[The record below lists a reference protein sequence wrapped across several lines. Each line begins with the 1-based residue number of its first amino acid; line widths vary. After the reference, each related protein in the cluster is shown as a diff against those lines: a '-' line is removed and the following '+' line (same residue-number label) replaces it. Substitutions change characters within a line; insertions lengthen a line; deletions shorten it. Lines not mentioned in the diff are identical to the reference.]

1 MNIEGLVKLKIIY
14 TSALLRSV
22 RTLVFVFVILLFLNQ
37 LNHKLPVS
45 LPLFVFVWFLICEIF
60 FRFHVYLSHPYLPV
74 NRNDKGK
81 WTLSSSKDLLQI
93 LFSAITLQK
102 FIYKLLKT
110 PTVSF
115 VLEKSAIPVEDIKVL
130 DIPTDQIIA
139 KAAEIVEKIGGSY
152 ITTMDALVAYL
163 LLSEDQTKTL
173 FNHEIKQEE
182 LLQILLWARYKFKNE
197 EFPRPIRMNFT
208 GEGIGEGIVNG
219 WTPETKNY
227 TQDFSYRDIEPFL
240 IGREDQYR
248 ALLEALSKR
257 ENNNVLLV
265 GEDGVGKENLVAEL
279 ANDSYYSHLSGFLNH
294 KKILQLMV
302 GPLIAGAQ
310 DRSDLELRLES
321 IVAEVSHARNVILYI
336 PDFENLMG
344 ASSYAIDLSG
354 ALLPYLQSGFLPVI
368 ASMSPGN
375 YKTYMQ
381 QNPLHEVFTL
391 INILE
396 PSKDI
401 ATQMLIAK
409 TDDIENKNGVIMT
422 YHAVLTAINLADRY
436 EQDAVLPGSAVNLL
450 NDAANSVAIS
460 SQSHYLGKSRQKV
473 VLASDI
479 EAQIS
484 LKTQVNVGA
493 PTKEEKELL
502 LHLEDKIHE
511 KVIDQT
517 QAISAIAEALRRLRS
532 GLTTQNR
539 PISFL
544 FLGPTGVG
552 KSETA
557 KALASVY
564 FGGEQNMIRLDMSE
578 YSDIDGERRLLG
590 SAPGEG
596 NERGELTDK
605 IHDHP
610 FSLVLLDEFEKA
622 HPKILD
628 LFLQVLEDGRLTDNK
643 GHTVTFV
650 NSIIIATS
658 NAGAEFVREN
668 VVSGQKIDKVFQ
680 QKLLEYL
687 QQNQIFRPELL
698 NRFDDVI
705 TFTPLGPVELKQ
717 IVQLILNDIIGQ
729 MAQQDIGLSFSEV
742 VIDKIVKEGADV
754 EFGARPMRRYIQDN
768 IEDLLAKAKLQD
780 QIKRGDK
787 IVLNVDASGQI
798 VLTK

>member
-1 MNIEGLVKLKIIY
+1 MNIEGLVKLKIFY
-14 TSALLRSV
+14 TSALMRSV
-22 RTLVFVFVILLFLNQ
+22 RTLIFVFVILLFFNQ
-37 LNHKLPVS
+37 LNHKLSVS
-45 LPLFVFVWFLICEIF
+45 LPLFVFVWFVISELF
-60 FRFHVYLSHPYLPV
+60 FRFHVYLVQPTLTV
-74 NRNDKGK
+74 AKNEKGK
-81 WTLSSSKDLLQI
+81 WTLSTSRDLLQI
-93 LFSAITLQK
+93 IFSTIVLAK
-102 FIYKLLKT
+102 FVHKLLRT
-110 PTVSF
+110 SQAF
-115 VLEKSAIPVEDIKVL
+115 FILEKSAIPVEEIKLVEIKV
-130 DIPTDQIIA
+130 DQVLA
-139 KAAEIVEKIGGSY
+139 KAAEIVEQINGKY

-163 LLSEDQTKTL
+163 LLTEDQTKTL
-173 FNHEIKQEE
+173 FNHEIKPEE
-182 LLQILLWARYKFKNE
+182 LLQILLWARYKFKSE
-197 EFPRPIRMNFT
+197 EYPQPIRMNFT

-227 TQDFSYRDIEPFL
+227 TQDFSYRGIAPSL
-240 IGREDQYR
+240 VGRDDQYR
-248 ALLEALSKR
+248 ALLEALSKGD
-257 ENNNVLLV
+257 NNNVLLV
-265 GEDGVGKENLVAEL
+265 GEDGVGKENLVAQL
-279 ANDSYYSHLSGFLNH
+279 ANDSYYSNLSGFLNH

-302 GPLIAGAQ
+302 GPLIAGAEN
-310 DRSDLELRLES
+310 RSDLELRLES

-336 PDFENLMG
+336 PEFENLMG

-354 ALLPYLQSGFLPVI
+354 ALLPYLQTGFLPII

-391 INILE
+391 INVPE
-396 PSKDI
+396 PNKDVAI
-401 ATQMLIAK
+401 QMLIAK
-409 TDDIENKNGVIMT
+409 TEDIENKNGVYLS

-460 SQSHYLGKSRQKV
+460 PKSHYLSKSKQKV
-473 VLASDI
+473 VLASDV

-493 PTKEEKELL
+493 PTKEEKDLL

-643 GHTVTFV
+643 GRTVTFV

-668 VVSGQKIDKVFQ
+668 LVAGQKIDKVFQ

-705 TFTPLGPVELKQ
+705 TFSPLGPAELTQ
-717 IVQLILNDIIGQ
+717 IVKLILNDIIQQ
-729 MAQQDIGLSFSEV
+729 MATLDIGLSFNEK
-742 VIDKIVKEGADV
+742 VIDKIVKEGADL

-780 QIKRGDK
+780 QINRGDK
-787 IVLNVDASGQI
+787 IVISVDANGQLI
-798 VLTK
+798 LTK